1 MKLNKHGWGLVEMLL
16 LSSLLIIFLF
26 IAAYLVYI
34 LYGTFEENVRN
45 DNYSY
50 LEEKLEKQT
59 LIYLNDYYD
68 EDLTSNKITITRSV
82 LRSYDLDISLL
93 DSQGN
98 ACSGYTIAY
107 KTKGI
112 VYANAYIKCDGY
124 TTNGYEDWR
133 K

>member
-1 MKLNKHGWGLVEMLL
+1 MALNKHGWGLVEMLL
-16 LSSLLIIFLF
+16 LSSLLIIFLL

-34 LYGTFEENVRN
+34 LYGTFERN
-45 DNYSY
+45 TISDNYIS

-68 EDLTSNKITITRSV
+68 EDLTSDKITITRSV
-82 LRSYDLDISLL
+82 LKSYDLDISLL
-93 DSQGN
+93 DSKGN
-98 ACSGYTIAY
+98 ACSGYTVAY

-112 VYANAYIKCDGY
+112 VHTDAYIKCDGY
-124 TTNGYEDWR
+124 MTEGYEDWR